1 MPSLLAQYR
10 SSLKNPF
17 AEELIDLALYRPLA
31 FLFVKA
37 TLPLPLTPNF
47 VSLLAMIAGIGAG
60 IALAGGT
67 TGSFITGALLFG
79 LSNILDCSDG
89 MIARLKKNG
98 TMTGRIVDG
107 LVDYVAHGAVYLGF
121 TIGMARAVASHGM
134 VLPCNPWIL
143 MVAAGISTI
152 LHSISSD
159 YYRNAFIR
167 REKRGGSGD
176 DEEFRLFSQELARLQ
191 SGKGHGLDKVLISI
205 YLKYL
210 GVQQRKKSNAPPQP
224 DHSSDRPSA
233 PEHKP
238 VTPLQA
244 ILWNLIGPSTHVTF
258 IILSAVLYRPMIFF
272 IFDIGA
278 ANVWMIGLFVI
289 QGMVKS
295 KGKR

>member
-60 IALAGGT
+60 VALAGGT

-121 TIGMARAVASHGM
+121 TIGMARAVASHGI

-167 REKRGGSGD
+167 REKRGGDGD

-210 GVQQRKKSNAPPQP
+210 GVQQRKKSNAAPQSV
-224 DHSSDRPSA
+224 HPSV
-233 PEHKP
+233 PEHKA

-244 ILWNLIGPSTHVTF
+244 VLWNLIGPSTHVTF
-258 IILSAVLYRPMIFF
+258 IILAAVLYRPMVFF
-272 IFDIGA
+272 IFDIAA
-278 ANVWMIGLFVI
+278 ANVWMIGLFII
-289 QGMVKS
+289 QAVVMS
-295 KGKR
+295 KDTR

>member
-1 MPSLLAQYR
+1 MPSLFAQYK

-17 AEELIDLALYRPLA
+17 AEELIDLAFYRPLA
-31 FLFVKA
+31 FLFVKS

-60 IALAGGT
+60 VALSAGTAAG
-67 TGSFITGALLFG
+67 FITGAVLFG

-121 TIGMARAVASHGM
+121 AIGMARAVASHGM
-134 VLPCNPWIL
+134 ELPCNPWIL
-143 MVAAGISTI
+143 MIAAGISTI

-167 REKRGGSGD
+167 REKRGGGGD
-176 DEEFRLFSQELARLQ
+176 DEELRLFSQELARLK
-191 SGKGHGLDKVLISI
+191 SRKGHAVDKVLISI

-210 GVQQRKKSNAPPQP
+210 GVQQRKKSTAA
-224 DHSSDRPSA
+224 PSA
-233 PEHKP
+233 EQPAAPMHKV

-244 ILWNLIGPSTHVTF
+244 VLWNLIGPSTHVSF
-258 IILSAVLYRPMIFF
+258 IILAAVLCRPMIFF

-278 ANVWMIGLFVI
+278 ANIWMIGLFII
-289 QGMVKS
+289 QSFVRN
-295 KGKR
+295 KGDR